1 MRISEQV
8 LLDWCVASQTPH
20 LIIENSRYGS
30 WWGRDGYDRYFYIF
44 LKECEADKIVIRL
57 GRNDNGA
64 DYEFCTVVKDEAAWR
79 EGIKLS
85 KAPGKINHS
94 HGPGEYITWENAS
107 GDVTYL
113 WGKKCK
119 KIENALDREL
129 YSGSFTAE
137 TFSKIMADYQKSEVK
152 KQKKI
157 KKELLKREAK
167 LEFNEEIVRKALDLV
182 GVEYTLQ
189 VRKIT
194 DKIVRWHT
202 FYDVKTKNSNNYG
215 SDFTIEEGDTKD
227 GKTLRIS
234 IGTRISEAVLS
245 SSAWSNIYADSVEKI
260 CELAKQLL
268 QMFDAFHNARQFVT
282 NNCVKTYDEIY
293 KAKKK

>member
-8 LLDWCVASQTPH
+8 LLDWCAASQTPH
-20 LIIENSRYGS
+20 CIIESSRYGTWYS
-30 WWGRDGYDRYFYIF
+30 RDGYDRYFYIF
-44 LKECEADKIVIRL
+44 LKECEADHIVIRL
-57 GRNDNGA
+57 GRNESNAEYG
-64 DYEFCTVVKDEAAWR
+64 FCTVSKDEAAWN

-85 KAPGKINHS
+85 KTPGKTNR
-94 HGPGEYITWENAS
+94 HGPGEYHDWSNVT
-107 GDVTYL
+107 GDISYL

-119 KIENALDREL
+119 RIENALDREL
-129 YSGSFTAE
+129 YDNSFNAE
-137 TFSKIMADYQKSEVK
+137 TFPKIIADYQKAEVK
-152 KQKKI
+152 KKKKI

-167 LEFNEEIVRKALDLV
+167 MEFNEEIVRKALDLV

-202 FYDVKTKNSNNYG
+202 YYDIKTKNSNSYG

-234 IGTRISEAVLS
+234 IGTRISEAVLGGS
-245 SSAWSNIYADSVEKI
+245 SWSNIYADSVEKI

-282 NNCVKTYDEIY
+282 NNCVRTYDEIY

>member
-8 LLDWCVASQTPH
+8 LLDWCAASQTPH
-20 LIIENSRYGS
+20 CIIESSRYGTWYS
-30 WWGRDGYDRYFYIF
+30 HDGYDRYFYLF
-44 LKECEADKIVIRL
+44 LKECEADHIVIRL
-57 GRNDNGA
+57 GRNESNAEYG
-64 DYEFCTVVKDEAAWR
+64 FCTVSKDEAAWN

-85 KAPGKINHS
+85 KTPGKTNR
-94 HGPGEYITWENAS
+94 HGPGEYHDWSNVT
-107 GDVTYL
+107 GDISYL

-129 YSGSFTAE
+129 YDGSFNAE
-137 TFSKIMADYQKSEVK
+137 TFSKIMADYQKSEVNK
-152 KQKKI
+152 KKRI

-182 GVEYTLQ
+182 GIEYTLQ

-202 FYDVKTKNSNNYG
+202 YYDIKTKNSNSYG

-234 IGTRISEAVLS
+234 IGTRISEAVLGGS
-245 SSAWSNIYADSVEKI
+245 SWSNIYADSVEKI

-282 NNCVKTYDEIY
+282 NNCVRTYDEIY

>member
-8 LLDWCVASQTPH
+8 LLDWCAASQTPH
-20 LIIENSRYGS
+20 CIIESSRYGTWYS
-30 WWGRDGYDRYFYIF
+30 RDGYDRYFYIF
-44 LKECEADKIVIRL
+44 LKECEADHIVIRL
-57 GRNDNGA
+57 GRNESNAEYG
-64 DYEFCTVVKDEAAWR
+64 FCTVSKDEAAWN

-85 KAPGKINHS
+85 KTPGKTNR
-94 HGPGEYITWENAS
+94 HGPGEYHDWSNVT
-107 GDVTYL
+107 GDISYL

-119 KIENALDREL
+119 RIENALDREL
-129 YSGSFTAE
+129 YDNSFNAE
-137 TFSKIMADYQKSEVK
+137 TFPKIIADYQKAEVK
-152 KQKKI
+152 KKKKI

-202 FYDVKTKNSNNYG
+202 YYDIKTKNSNSYG

-234 IGTRISEAVLS
+234 IGTRISEAVLGGS
-245 SSAWSNIYADSVEKI
+245 SWSNIYADSVEKI

-282 NNCVKTYDEIY
+282 NNCVRTYDEIY

>member
-8 LLDWCVASQTPH
+8 LLDWCAASQTPH
-20 LIIENSRYGS
+20 CIIESSRYGTWYS
-30 WWGRDGYDRYFYIF
+30 RDGYDRYFYLF
-44 LKECEADKIVIRL
+44 LKECEADHIVIRL
-57 GRNDNGA
+57 GRNESNAEYG
-64 DYEFCTVVKDEAAWR
+64 FCTVSKDEAAWN

-85 KAPGKINHS
+85 KTPGKTNR
-94 HGPGEYITWENAS
+94 HGPGEYHDWSNVT
-107 GDVTYL
+107 GDISYL

-119 KIENALDREL
+119 RIENALDREL
-129 YSGSFTAE
+129 YDNSFNAE
-137 TFSKIMADYQKSEVK
+137 TFPKIIADYQKAEVK
-152 KQKKI
+152 KKKKI

-202 FYDVKTKNSNNYG
+202 YYDIKTKNSNNYG

-234 IGTRISEAVLS
+234 IGTRISEAVLGGS
-245 SSAWSNIYADSVEKI
+245 SWSNIYADSVEKI

-282 NNCVKTYDEIY
+282 KNCVKTYDEIY

>member
-8 LLDWCVASQTPH
+8 LLDWCAASQTPH
-20 LIIENSRYGS
+20 CIIESSRYGTWYS
-30 WWGRDGYDRYFYIF
+30 RDGYDRYFYLF
-44 LKECEADKIVIRL
+44 LKECEADHIVIRL
-57 GRNDNGA
+57 GRNESNAEYG
-64 DYEFCTVVKDEAAWR
+64 FCTVSKDEAAWN

-85 KAPGKINHS
+85 KTPGKTNR
-94 HGPGEYITWENAS
+94 HGPGEYHDWSNVT
-107 GDVTYL
+107 GDISYL

-119 KIENALDREL
+119 RIENALDREL
-129 YSGSFTAE
+129 YDNSFNAE
-137 TFSKIMADYQKSEVK
+137 TFPKIIADYQKAEVK
-152 KQKKI
+152 KKKKI

-202 FYDVKTKNSNNYG
+202 YYDIKTKNSNNYG

-234 IGTRISEAVLS
+234 IGTRISEAVLGGS
-245 SSAWSNIYADSVEKI
+245 SWSNIYADSVEKI
-260 CELAKQLL
+260 CKLAKQLL

-282 NNCVKTYDEIY
+282 KNCVKTYDEIY